1 MIFVILGHL
10 IVPTTLGQNVA
21 HVIGNNTM
29 LERKGNNL
37 VVNESPYNRIKS
49 ISLFI
54 LMLQFD
60 CCYLMLDTFYGAY
73 F

>member
-1 MIFVILGHL
+1 LIFVILGHL

-37 VVNESPYNRIKS
+37 VVK
-49 ISLFI
+49 
-54 LMLQFD
+54 FD
-60 CCYLMLDTFYGAY
+60 ASGAHGGL
-73 F
+73 